1 MEPITRWFVQN
12 KVAANMMMIFI
23 IIAGFVTIPYIKME
37 VFPAI
42 EVDVI
47 NVSIVYPGASPSD
60 IEESICVR
68 VEERLQGL
76 EGIKKITST
85 ASENLAVISVEILP
99 EQDVEDMLDK
109 VKAQVDAIN
118 TFPDDIEKPTVQQI
132 IAVSEVITIAVDGN
146 LDEDNLINL
155 TEIIKD
161 EIDALPGITYTTLVG
176 KKNREIE
183 IEISEK
189 TLRKYG
195 LSLEQISRSI
205 NSWSIDLPSGSI
217 ESNNGEI
224 LIRAKN
230 QGYSIDDFNA
240 IPVITDEVGS
250 VVRLGDIS
258 NIHDDFVSNEYEL
271 QFNGNDA
278 KLIRVFRVGD
288 QNALDISKSVRDYID
303 KKIPDLPPGVHIT
316 PWNDEALL
324 LQGRIDLLTD
334 NAKYGL
340 FLVLIVLALF
350 LKPKLAFWISLGI
363 PISFM
368 GGFWFMPIMDLS
380 INMLSLF
387 TFILVLGIVVD
398 DAIIVGENIALFRER
413 GFDPEE
419 AAIKGAAQV
428 TTPVIFAVLTT
439 MATFSPMLAVSGTI
453 GAIWRI
459 FPLITIIV
467 LFWSLI
473 ESLTILPAH
482 LAHSVETK
490 PKNNMLGSIS
500 KSWGRFQDKVKK
512 FLEKFVEKRYKPT
525 LLLAVKNPFNSLA
538 LAIAVFVLTLGMIL
552 SGVLKFSF
560 FPPIEGDIA
569 IATIEYPSGT
579 PIEVTQDGFN
589 VLNQAAH
596 ELNKQ
601 LLNEYPSE
609 DIIHNILSTV
619 GDQPMRTKSSQGPGA
634 LNVSFDGSNL
644 AEVALELAPGESRSI
659 STETVVRRWREMVS
673 DIPGVKQLSF
683 FSSLFSAGDPVN
695 IQLSSKYM
703 DDLFSARDE
712 LKEKLIE
719 YPGVFNVQDDFN
731 MGKEELIISLLPASE
746 NYGVTMQMVA
756 FQVRQAFYGLE
767 VQSIQR
773 GRDELKVMLRYPDEE
788 RSSISNLEDMMI
800 RTPKG
805 STIPIR
811 QIAQLDIGEGVSTIK
826 RKDRKR
832 SISVTA
838 DVDLT
843 VTTGNE
849 VISSVTKD
857 VLPSILQRYSSLS
870 YSLEGEQQEQGQNL
884 SSLARN
890 FLVAMVV
897 VYTLLAIPFGSY
909 LQPLVVM
916 SAIPFGLTGAV
927 IGHLIMGINFSV
939 LSLLGIVALTGVVV
953 NDSLVMVDFIN
964 KYRKEGSSIEKAV
977 LEAGP
982 RRFRPI
988 FMTSLTT
995 FAGLTPLLFEK
1006 SIQAKFIIPMAVSLA
1021 FGVLFATVITLFLVP
1036 ISYLILE
1043 KYILNSDN

>member
-1 MEPITRWFVQN
+1 
-12 KVAANMMMIFI
+12 
-23 IIAGFVTIPYIKME
+23 
-37 VFPAI
+37 
-42 EVDVI
+42 
-47 NVSIVYPGASPSD
+47 
-60 IEESICVR
+60 
-68 VEERLQGL
+68 
-76 EGIKKITST
+76 
-85 ASENLAVISVEILP
+85 
-99 EQDVEDMLDK
+99 
-109 VKAQVDAIN
+109 
-118 TFPDDIEKPTVQQI
+118 
-132 IAVSEVITIAVDGN
+132 
-146 LDEDNLINL
+146 
-155 TEIIKD
+155 
-161 EIDALPGITYTTLVG
+161 
-176 KKNREIE
+176 
-183 IEISEK
+183 
-189 TLRKYG
+189 
-195 LSLEQISRSI
+195 
-205 NSWSIDLPSGSI
+205 
-217 ESNNGEI
+217 
-224 LIRAKN
+224 
-230 QGYSIDDFNA
+230 
-240 IPVITDEVGS
+240 
-250 VVRLGDIS
+250 
-258 NIHDDFVSNEYEL
+258 
-271 QFNGNDA
+271 
-278 KLIRVFRVGD
+278 
-288 QNALDISKSVRDYID
+288 
-303 KKIPDLPPGVHIT
+303 
-316 PWNDEALL
+316 
-324 LQGRIDLLTD
+324 
-334 NAKYGL
+334 
-340 FLVLIVLALF
+340 
-350 LKPKLAFWISLGI
+350 
-363 PISFM
+363 
-368 GGFWFMPIMDLS
+368 
-380 INMLSLF
+380 
-387 TFILVLGIVVD
+387 
-398 DAIIVGENIALFRER
+398 
-413 GFDPEE
+413 
-419 AAIKGAAQV
+419 
-428 TTPVIFAVLTT
+428 
-439 MATFSPMLAVSGTI
+439 
-453 GAIWRI
+453 
-459 FPLITIIV
+459 
-467 LFWSLI
+467 
-473 ESLTILPAH
+473 
-482 LAHSVETK
+482 
-490 PKNNMLGSIS
+490 
-500 KSWGRFQDKVKK
+500 
-512 FLEKFVEKRYKPT
+512 
-525 LLLAVKNPFNSLA
+525 
-538 LAIAVFVLTLGMIL
+538 
-552 SGVLKFSF
+552 
-560 FPPIEGDIA
+560 
-569 IATIEYPSGT
+569 
-579 PIEVTQDGFN
+579 
-589 VLNQAAH
+589 
-596 ELNKQ
+596 
-601 LLNEYPSE
+601 
-609 DIIHNILSTV
+609 
-619 GDQPMRTKSSQGPGA
+619 MRTKSSQGPGA

-1043 KYILNSDN
+1043 KYILKSDN

>member
-1 MEPITRWFVQN
+1 
-12 KVAANMMMIFI
+12 
-23 IIAGFVTIPYIKME
+23 
-37 VFPAI
+37 
-42 EVDVI
+42 
-47 NVSIVYPGASPSD
+47 
-60 IEESICVR
+60 
-68 VEERLQGL
+68 
-76 EGIKKITST
+76 
-85 ASENLAVISVEILP
+85 
-99 EQDVEDMLDK
+99 
-109 VKAQVDAIN
+109 
-118 TFPDDIEKPTVQQI
+118 
-132 IAVSEVITIAVDGN
+132 
-146 LDEDNLINL
+146 
-155 TEIIKD
+155 
-161 EIDALPGITYTTLVG
+161 
-176 KKNREIE
+176 
-183 IEISEK
+183 
-189 TLRKYG
+189 
-195 LSLEQISRSI
+195 
-205 NSWSIDLPSGSI
+205 
-217 ESNNGEI
+217 
-224 LIRAKN
+224 
-230 QGYSIDDFNA
+230 
-240 IPVITDEVGS
+240 
-250 VVRLGDIS
+250 
-258 NIHDDFVSNEYEL
+258 
-271 QFNGNDA
+271 
-278 KLIRVFRVGD
+278 
-288 QNALDISKSVRDYID
+288 
-303 KKIPDLPPGVHIT
+303 
-316 PWNDEALL
+316 
-324 LQGRIDLLTD
+324 
-334 NAKYGL
+334 
-340 FLVLIVLALF
+340 
-350 LKPKLAFWISLGI
+350 
-363 PISFM
+363 
-368 GGFWFMPIMDLS
+368 
-380 INMLSLF
+380 
-387 TFILVLGIVVD
+387 
-398 DAIIVGENIALFRER
+398 
-413 GFDPEE
+413 
-419 AAIKGAAQV
+419 
-428 TTPVIFAVLTT
+428 
-439 MATFSPMLAVSGTI
+439 
-453 GAIWRI
+453 
-459 FPLITIIV
+459 
-467 LFWSLI
+467 
-473 ESLTILPAH
+473 
-482 LAHSVETK
+482 
-490 PKNNMLGSIS
+490 
-500 KSWGRFQDKVKK
+500 
-512 FLEKFVEKRYKPT
+512 
-525 LLLAVKNPFNSLA
+525 
-538 LAIAVFVLTLGMIL
+538 
-552 SGVLKFSF
+552 
-560 FPPIEGDIA
+560 
-569 IATIEYPSGT
+569 
-579 PIEVTQDGFN
+579 
-589 VLNQAAH
+589 
-596 ELNKQ
+596 
-601 LLNEYPSE
+601 
-609 DIIHNILSTV
+609 
-619 GDQPMRTKSSQGPGA
+619 
-634 LNVSFDGSNL
+634 
-644 AEVALELAPGESRSI
+644 
-659 STETVVRRWREMVS
+659 MVS

-857 VLPSILQRYSSLS
+857 VLPSILQRYSSLN

>member
-1 MEPITRWFVQN
+1 MERITRWFVQN
-12 KVAANMMMIFI
+12 RVAANMMMIFI

-42 EVDVI
+42 EVDII
-47 NVSIVYPGASPSD
+47 NVSIIYPGASPSD

-99 EQDVEDMLDK
+99 EQVVEDMLDK

-155 TEIIKD
+155 TEMIKD
-161 EIDALPGITYTTLVG
+161 DIDALPGITYTTLVG

-217 ESNNGEI
+217 ESDNGEI

-230 QGYSIDDFNA
+230 QGYSVDDFNA

-303 KKIPDLPPGVHIT
+303 IKTPDLPPGVHLT

-340 FLVLIVLALF
+340 FFVLLVLALF

-398 DAIIVGENIALFRER
+398 DAIVVGENIALFRER
-413 GFDPEE
+413 GLDPEE
-419 AAIKGAAQV
+419 AAVKGAAQV

-439 MATFSPMLAVSGTI
+439 MVTFSPMLAVAGTI

-490 PKNNMLGSIS
+490 PKNNMLRSIS
-500 KSWGRFQDKVKK
+500 ERWDRFQDKVKK
-512 FLEKFVEKRYKPT
+512 FLEDFVERRYKPM
-525 LLLAVKNPFNSLA
+525 LLLAVKHPLNSLA
-538 LAIAVFVLTLGMIL
+538 LAISIFVLTLGMIL

-579 PIEVTQDGFN
+579 PIEVTRDGFN

-601 LLNEYPSE
+601 LLNEYPSQN
-609 DIIHNILSTV
+609 IIHNILSTV
-619 GDQPMRTKSSQGPGA
+619 GDQPMRTKTSQGPGA

-659 STETVVRRWREMVS
+659 STETVVKRWREMVS

-703 DDLFSARDE
+703 DDLFAARDE

-731 MGKEELIISLLPASE
+731 MGKEELIISLLPAAE

-767 VQSIQR
+767 AQSIQR

-857 VLPSILQRYSSLS
+857 VLPSMMQRYSSLS

-890 FLVAMVV
+890 AFVAMVV

-964 KYRKEGSSIEKAV
+964 KYREEGSSIEKAV

-1021 FGVLFATVITLFLVP
+1021 FGVIFATVITLFLVP

-1043 KYILNSDN
+1043 KYLLKSGE